1 MVLAVGMTARIAV
14 AAPRAAMAEF
24 RAIACCIAHC
34 PSSKPRPARTPHSCC
49 AIDAGATDPAGTTV
63 PPSLERPAPATLAL
77 LAALPVVSAPG
88 RSVVRRTGPSLR
100 AGPPGHVDTLKLR
113 C

>member
-24 RAIACCIAHC
+24 RAIAAASRTVRRRSRGPRRCRISAA
-34 PSSKPRPARTPHSCC
+34 PSMRGAPIRRHDAVAVARAARARHRSRCSPPMPVVTCAAADRRPLDGP
-49 AIDAGATDPAGTTV
+49 
-63 PPSLERPAPATLAL
+63 
-77 LAALPVVSAPG
+77 LAA
-88 RSVVRRTGPSLR
+88 R
-100 AGPPGHVDTLKLR
+100 GPPGHVDTLKLR